1 MPAPKTIALF
11 VIIGVLPM
19 VVIMGIVFF
28 SFGDEYADGFD
39 HYRTDVDIVVNTDGS
54 VTQTETYWFR
64 WDDIRSGETYISK
77 PKDMA
82 GSITVTSVTVNGT
95 VMTVPAA
102 SYNTGRQ
109 NADSTGNPQYYAGVN
124 SSTGD
129 YEINA
134 FYPYRMSGDYE
145 VTFNY
150 TVSGAAVRYTDCVDL
165 YYKVFD
171 SFSEDLKNLTVTV
184 TLPPGSLQEDTR
196 IYGHGDPN
204 AMSDFVDT
212 TTGNAVFKSTNLRAW
227 TMFEIRVVD
236 QRNSPYT
243 ITPIRTDKDFASI
256 LAEEQKFYDDT
267 QRAIDDARFYG
278 NIQIAL
284 LLAMIAFVPVW
295 LIFIRKLIFRRERPT
310 FNESYVRD
318 IPSHKPNTVTSL
330 DGYYRMF
337 GGSFSN
343 KMTATMLDLALRK
356 IIAIEGTGKKDL
368 VFVSIDG
375 NAPMTGF
382 EKGVYNL
389 LFRSAGGGKRI
400 TLEEVRRSAADP
412 SYGSTDL
419 FSIDRKEFD
428 RHGFVND
435 GREVNDFLVRGL
447 PCLIVFSM
455 IATIGFLSVVSD
467 NSNIV
472 IFAMFGGFVLMVIL
486 SVLSGTRK
494 PLTLEGE
501 NERAKVK
508 ALKRFYTDMTLM
520 KERRSV
526 ELSVWEKHLVYATA
540 LGVADQV
547 IKELDVRILE
557 ITDPSLMQ
565 QFVYLNVLSRTGDLS
580 GTFSSLRTAALAAYA
595 SGDGGFSRGG
605 GSGGG
610 GGFSGGGG
618 GGFGGGGGGHR

>member
-1 MPAPKTIALF
+1 MPDLKKAA
-11 VIIGVLPM
+11 VIGVFIIFAGA
-19 VVIMGIVFF
+19 VTVGIL
-28 SFGDEYADGFD
+28 FGIGDHEGGFD

-64 WDDIRSGETYISK
+64 WDDIRSGEMYISK
-77 PKDMA
+77 PSDMA

-95 VMTVPAA
+95 VLTTPAA
-102 SYNTGRQ
+102 SYNAGRQ

-124 SSTGD
+124 SDTWD

-134 FYPYRMSGDYE
+134 FYPYRMSGNYE
-145 VTFNY
+145 VTFSY
-150 TVSGAAVRYTDCVDL
+150 TVSGAVAMYTDCVDL

-171 SFSEDLKNLTVTV
+171 RFSEDLKDLTVTV

-204 AMSDFVDT
+204 GSAAFADT

-227 TMFEIRVVD
+227 TMFEIRVVS
-236 QRNSPYT
+236 QQVGMYT
-243 ITPIRTDKDFASI
+243 ITPVMTDRDFASI

-267 QRAIDDARFYG
+267 QRAIDDAKFYG
-278 NIQIAL
+278 KIQIAFL
-284 LLAMIAFVPVW
+284 VAMIAFVPIW
-295 LIFIRKLIFRRERPT
+295 LIVVRKLLFRRERPT

-318 IPSHKPNTVTSL
+318 IPSLKPNIVTSL
-330 DGYYRMF
+330 DGYYKTF

-368 VFVSIDG
+368 VFVSING

-389 LFRSAGGGKRI
+389 LFRSAGAEKRI
-400 TLEEVRRSAADP
+400 TLEEVKRSAADP

-447 PCLIVFSM
+447 PCFIMFFM
-455 IATIGFLSVVSD
+455 IAAIGFLSVISD
-467 NSNIV
+467 NSDIV

-486 SVLSGTRK
+486 AALSSVRK
-494 PLTLEGE
+494 PLTPEGE
-501 NERAKVK
+501 NEHAKVK
-508 ALKRFYTDMTLM
+508 ALKRFYTDMTLI
-520 KERRSV
+520 KERRTV